1 MCIYR
6 VLQRLIIETQHS
18 KKVREK
24 LNNEYITMIWYNDE
38 STSLVSRELLYY
50 IAFISNFSDTPYVHE
65 EYPSKDMY
73 QWQD

>member
-38 STSLVSRELLYY
+38 STSLISRELLYY
-50 IAFISNFSDTPYVHE
+50 IAFISNFSDTLYVHK